1 MSEKDLA
8 LHYVCTRE
16 QAIEMVKSYY
26 RFWVSNC
33 GCRESR
39 GRCTRSRMDLC
50 LLFRDDIGT
59 SGSGKKEISKSE
71 LDDIFKEAK
80 EKHLVV
86 RPFRNEQNMTE
97 TAGICFCCDDC
108 CGYFLNPEERCDK
121 GESIEKTD
129 MDLCNNCG
137 ECEQVCYFKARKMDS
152 DELFVDRSKCYGCGL
167 CFDVCPLDCIEMVI
181 RN

>member
-1 MSEKDLA
+1 MNLKDLA

-16 QAIEMVKSYY
+16 QAKGMVKKYS

-33 GCRESR
+33 GCRENR
-39 GRCTRSRMDLC
+39 GKCSRSRMDLC

-59 SGSGKKEISKSE
+59 SGSGKKEISESE
-71 LDDIFKEAK
+71 LDDIFREAE
-80 EKHLVV
+80 EKHLVT
-86 RPFRNEQNMTE
+86 RPFRDEQDMTE

-121 GESIEKTD
+121 GDFIEKTA
-129 MDLCNNCG
+129 MSLCNNCG

-152 DELFVDRSKCYGCGL
+152 DELFVDRSNCYGCGL
-167 CFDVCPLDCIEMVI
+167 CLDVCQLDCIEMVM
-181 RN
+181 RK